1 MTTLDKL
8 CARLAETLCLREVH
22 VARHARALQR
32 AGLLPEAAKGETKVT
47 LEGAVYLLLAARAS
61 WVPSAALCDPV
72 NQ

>member
-47 LEGAVYLLLAARAS
+47 LEGPFICFSQPAHPGCPQRLSVT
-61 WVPSAALCDPV
+61 P
-72 NQ
+72 